1 MKDLT
6 LEEIRHKVETG
17 ELTFVQVAEYYLAQI
32 DAHADLNVYIEVWQ
46 EDCLAQA
53 KALDAKLAA
62 GQSLGALA
70 GAFISVKD
78 VICVAGRS
86 VTGGSKI
93 LQSYKSP
100 FDATAI
106 ERIKEADGILIG
118 RTNCD
123 EFAMGSDNRNSY
135 YGPVKNMIGQDKVP
149 GGSSG
154 GSAVSVQIDSCLVA
168 LGSDTGGSVRQP
180 AALTGV
186 IGLKPTYGRIS
197 RYGLL
202 AYASSFDQIGLIG
215 HNASDILAV
224 LNVAK
229 NTCANDGTVSEM
241 SNNPVDL
248 EEVGEKLKLGIM
260 ASAFEHESINEE
272 IKEKSLEFIEGQLAV
287 NHDISPA
294 SFDYLDYVIPTYY
307 ILTSA
312 EASANLSRYD
322 GIRYGYRAENSES
335 LDELYC
341 NSRTEGFGPE
351 VKRRIIT
358 GTYVLS
364 SGYHDAYYKKA
375 QKARRFLV
383 NTFEALMEEY
393 DAIIAPITPKLPW
406 GIEEEISTV
415 DLYLSDI
422 FSVLPNIIG
431 YPAISIPI
439 GHSKEGYPIG
449 IQIITK
455 SWNENKLLKLAKE
468 FSLEHQL

>member
-1 MKDLT
+1 MKGLT
-6 LEEIRHKVETG
+6 LAAIRAKIDQG
-17 ELTFVQVAEYYLAQI
+17 ELTFLALAKYYLQQI
-32 DAHADLNVYIEVWQ
+32 ETHKELNVYIEVWA
-46 EDCLAQA
+46 EDTLAHAAQ
-53 KALDAKLAA
+53 LDAKHQA
-62 GQSLGALA
+62 GQPLGKLA
-70 GAFISVKD
+70 GAFLSVKD
-78 VICVAGRS
+78 VICVAGKS
-86 VTGGSKI
+86 VTGASKI
-93 LQSYKSP
+93 LQSYVSP

-106 ERIKEADGILIG
+106 TRIKAEDGILIG

-135 YGPVKNMIGQDKVP
+135 YGPVKNKLGENKIP

-215 HNASDILAV
+215 QNAEDLLEV
-224 LNVAK
+224 LNVVK
-229 NTCANDGTVSEM
+229 NTCPHDGTVSPR
-241 SNNPVDL
+241 SN
-248 EEVGEKLKLGIM
+248 EEVLIDPKPQELNLGVM
-260 ASAFEHESINEE
+260 TSAFQHPSIDPE
-272 IKEKSLEFIEGQLAV
+272 IQKTSLTFIEEQLSKKHKVSSAQ
-287 NHDISPA
+287 
-294 SFDYLDYVIPTYY
+294 FDLLDFVIPTYY

-322 GIRYGYRAENSES
+322 GIRYGYRTQNSDS
-335 LDELYC
+335 LNELY
-341 NSRTEGFGPE
+341 SKTRTEGFGDE
-351 VKRRIIT
+351 VKKRIMM

-375 QKARRFLV
+375 QKARRVLLE
-383 NTFEALMEEY
+383 TFENLMKKH

-406 GIEEEISTV
+406 GLEEKIPTV
-415 DLYLSDI
+415 ELYLSDI
-422 FSVLPNIIG
+422 FSVLPNLIG

-439 GHSKEGYPIG
+439 GHSKDGFPIG
-449 IQIITK
+449 IQIIAK
-455 SWNENKLLKLAKE
+455 SWNEGKLLKLTKE
-468 FSLEHQL
+468 FAQIHQ